1 VKKLILML
9 LVISAGSVASAATV
23 YVTFT
28 ALPATQGNGTTNSQ
42 SNSYN
47 GEAAAT
53 IAGFAIAD
61 LVCDD
66 FTNTTDIPSNPI
78 DYSVETLSSLSGA
91 MFTSG
96 YAPVSGATLT
106 EVQAY
111 QTAAVLLTGLEALT
125 INSANTQAISNY
137 QYALWNLMLPGAS
150 HGGMLDSPLTATA
163 NSDLISAFSA
173 VQANNSATQADEAA
187 LVIFTP
193 TSQFSGN
200 QEFLGLDPPV
210 STPSSAPEPSTWV
223 LMAGAGLFFCVPR
236 VRSCLR
242 SAAVSSN

>member
-9 LVISAGSVASAATV
+9 LVASATSIASAATV
-23 YVTFT
+23 YITFT

-66 FTNTTDIPSNPI
+66 FTNTTDMPSSPI

-96 YAPVSGATLT
+96 YAQVAGATLT

-111 QTAAVLLTGLEALT
+111 QTAAVLLTALEALP
-125 INSANTQAISNY
+125 IDSANAQAISNY
-137 QYALWNLMLPGAS
+137 QYAFWDLMLPGAS
-150 HGGMLDSPLTATA
+150 HGGILDSPLTTTA
-163 NSDLISAFSA
+163 SNDLTSAFSA
-173 VQANNSATQADEAA
+173 VQANNSATRADEAA

-210 STPSSAPEPSTWV
+210 STPASAPEPSTWV
-223 LMAGAGLFFCVPR
+223 LMAAAGLLFCVPR
-236 VRSCLR
+236 VRSRLR
-242 SAAVSSN
+242 SGVVSRN